1 MRLVGERIGFDTN
14 AKIVYH
20 LLLSS
25 SSNLSLFL
33 SFSSLLLLLSFSGGL
48 GARPTGGQ
56 TLWLRKRQVHFGTTA
71 KKDPAELLAMM
82 PILYTWKLVHL
93 YILDSVVRL
102 Y

>member
-33 SFSSLLLLLSFSGGL
+33 SFSSLLLLLFFLGVWGL
-48 GARPTGGQ
+48 ALLAIKHYGYA
-56 TLWLRKRQVHFGTTA
+56 KEVHFGTTA
-71 KKDPAELLAMM
+71 EERSRQALGDDANIIHVEIGTSLH
-82 PILYTWKLVHL
+82 T
-93 YILDSVVRL
+93 
-102 Y
+102 